1 MYWFQIV
8 SNVLIATAALLG
20 NYFVFKYYSISRTKL
35 VSMLYSSIAVVDSI
49 GSITALLQ
57 VISFL
62 LVEVGLK
69 SLLESP
75 ELCSVKIY
83 SSTGPILYG
92 HSLYGLVLIH
102 DKSSDHALGT
112 IHNRA
117 DHCCYNLCYK
127 RSCIEQI
134 DSILFGI

>member
-69 SLLESP
+69 SLLDSP
-75 ELCSVKIY
+75 ELCSVRIY
-83 SSTGPILYG
+83 TSTGPILYG
-92 HSLYGLVLIH
+92 HSLCGLVLIH
-102 DKSSDHALGT
+102 DKSADHALGT

-117 DHCCYNLCYK
+117 DHCW
-127 RSCIEQI
+127 
-134 DSILFGI
+134 